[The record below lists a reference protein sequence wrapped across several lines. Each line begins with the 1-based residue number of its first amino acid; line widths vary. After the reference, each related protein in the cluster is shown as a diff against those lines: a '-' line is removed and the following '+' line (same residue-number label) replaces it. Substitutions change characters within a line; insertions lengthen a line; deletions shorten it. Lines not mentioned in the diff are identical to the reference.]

1 MTARREY
8 LIDAYNVM
16 FAHPKIGPLVRRDL
30 AAARDEFLSLCVQRL
45 PADGSLGVVVF
56 DAMRDPRPAL
66 EPGRTGRQ
74 RERGLQIVYA
84 RESADAWIQDRVR
97 THPDPGLLT
106 IVTSDREILETV
118 RAHGANVLRV
128 SEFLQL
134 ANRRQARMRAIRDT
148 EKPEQ
153 ASRRE
158 IEEMRKLFENRD
170 EEE

>member
-1 MTARREY
+1 MAPRREF

-30 AAARDEFLSLCVQRL
+30 AAARDEFLALCVQRL

-56 DAMRDPRPAL
+56 DAMRDPRPAT
-66 EPGRTGRQ
+66 ETGRTGRERQ
-74 RERGLQIVYA
+74 RGLQVVYA
-84 RESADAWIQDRVR
+84 RESADAWIQEHVR

-106 IVTSDREILETV
+106 VVTSDREILETV

-153 ASRRE
+153 PSKRE
-158 IEEMRKLFENRD
+158 IEEMRRLFEEREK
-170 EEE
+170 EE